1 MAEQRAYLIIYD
13 ISDEKRLAKT
23 ARILEGYGFRIQESV
38 FYCKLS
44 NMMKTNLAN
53 DLTQAINIAE
63 DQCVFIDLG
72 KNVDIIDDFET
83 IGRPIPAIPKI
94 IFI

>member
-1 MAEQRAYLIIYD
+1 MAEQRAYLISYD
-13 ISDEKRLAKT
+13 ICDEKRLHRT
-23 ARILEGYGFRIQESV
+23 ARILEGYGFRMQKSV

-44 NMMKTNLAN
+44 TLMKTSLIGELTSVINL
-53 DLTQAINIAE
+53 AE
-63 DQCVFIDLG
+63 DQCIVIDLG
-72 KNVDIIDDFET
+72 SNIDAIENFHS